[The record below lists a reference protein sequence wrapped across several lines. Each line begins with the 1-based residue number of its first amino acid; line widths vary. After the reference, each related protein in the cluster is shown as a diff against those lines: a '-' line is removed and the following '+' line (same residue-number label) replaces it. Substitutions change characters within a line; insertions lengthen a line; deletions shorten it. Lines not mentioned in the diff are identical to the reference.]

1 MASQGDR
8 VVATE
13 AGSSVAIARSEAKA
27 RPNIAGFVATAC
39 IVCLF
44 LLLALTWP
52 VGAVG
57 DLLLGGALIGLLF
70 RIPHTVA
77 IWAALTLLVL
87 TAFVLSI
94 HDSALA
100 ESFANLVYYG
110 LTVGCLWAIWNMVAE
125 RFRWNMPATVLF
137 EYAKRRMKHHFSPPL
152 AAIGLAL
159 ALAIVGA
166 FVTGTGAPA
175 VGFLAFVAVFGLF
188 RRPRSIFVL
197 ACGMT
202 LAVLAILQAIAGRQS
217 LAILTGLLAG
227 GSIVMAPFWFVGRTL
242 LARFIRHDSARLLV
256 VSTAGNSREGASHD
270 KRESEQILA
279 DV

>member
-8 VVATE
+8 VVTTE
-13 AGSSVAIARSEAKA
+13 AGSSVAIARSETKA

-39 IVCLF
+39 IVCLY

-87 TAFVLSI
+87 TAIVLSI
-94 HDSALA
+94 QDSALA

-137 EYAKRRMKHHFSPPL
+137 EHVEWRMRYHTTPL
-152 AAIGLAL
+152 FQATILL
-159 ALAIVGA
+159 VLILVGVG
-166 FVTGTGAPA
+166 VTGAGMPA
-175 VGFLAFVAVFGLF
+175 GGLLTLIAVYGLF
-188 RRPRSIFVL
+188 RRPRFTFIL
-197 ACGMT
+197 ACGVT
-202 LAVLAILQAIAGRQS
+202 LAVLAILQAITAHQS
-217 LAILTGLLAG
+217 LAILTGLLAS
-227 GSIVMAPFWFVGRTL
+227 GSFVAAPFWFVCRTL
-242 LARFIRHDSARLLV
+242 LARFIRHDSTRLPV
-256 VSTAGNSREGASHD
+256 ASAAINRCEGAS
-270 KRESEQILA
+270 RREQESEQIVA